1 MSIALPDYS
10 APLKNVAVEV
20 LDTLSAS
27 IHWMRIPTDE
37 TQREIVIR
45 RWAGGI
51 ADAKLTDEA
60 VRKAVAHYLNKR
72 WAKDPVPEPRD
83 VFSVSDEQLEGWGE
97 SPQERHSMR
106 MIRRYLTIAHN
117 WRGHMDIPAG
127 GITDEHGCEV
137 FGRDMLTWQGTGM
150 GENPPENLPEL
161 LEAMGEPELANINR
175 NHN

>member
-10 APLKNVAVEV
+10 AHLRNVAVEV

-37 TQREIVIR
+37 KQREIMIR

-72 WAKDPVPEPRD
+72 WAKDPIPEPRD
-83 VFSVSDEQLEGWGE
+83 VFSVSDEQLTEWGE

-106 MIRRYLTIAHN
+106 LVRRYLTIAHN
-117 WRGHMDIPAG
+117 WDGLPD
-127 GITDEHGCEV
+127 CERSW
-137 FGRDMLTWQGTGM
+137 GGTGLD
-150 GENPPENLPEL
+150 EEHRPDNLPEL
-161 LEAMGEPELANINR
+161 LEAMGEPELAHINR